1 MRRKWAIYLT
11 TLILASFPL
20 SCGEDEDALLITDL
34 QKDLELASGTIDSL
48 NYQVDSI
55 NLLLDEARIRA
66 DSLQGVD
73 DKLVANMQVLNK
85 EVKKFRSLYNE
96 QMHKNKELATTI
108 ERLQLEKRADRQAIA
123 GLRTEA
129 DSLNSALLDAHTSI
143 RRQSDHIRQLEFDL
157 AQSQDDLEELRRAQI
172 EVRLLVATED
182 FLKENGYLKSSRPF
196 GRGFRKSYQ
205 LVKKLNPADPGVRTV
220 PLGEALV
227 LEFKLKA
234 LVDRYGSLK
243 EGDDYERHKE
253 EGILTLRFIN
263 EMLGGVDVMAV
274 VQE

>member
-96 QMHKNKELATTI
+96 QKRKNKELATTI

-157 AQSQDDLEELRRAQI
+157 AQSQDDLEELRRTQI